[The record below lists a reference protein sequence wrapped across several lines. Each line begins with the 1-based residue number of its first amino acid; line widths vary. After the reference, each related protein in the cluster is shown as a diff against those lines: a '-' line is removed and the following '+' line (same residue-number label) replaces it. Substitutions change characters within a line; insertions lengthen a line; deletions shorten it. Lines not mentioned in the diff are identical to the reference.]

1 MSTNDAVAYFQKGEA
16 HYQNG
21 NYRAAID
28 NFTKYIDFVADS
40 VIGNSQEEA
49 LKSIVWC
56 CRGAAYCEI
65 GEYDNAIDDFSK
77 AINLA
82 GKRDMDN
89 KDILVKAYLD
99 RAHIYRKNR
108 NIDNAIRDIRSV
120 LGLDPD
126 NAAAK
131 EFLAIAQN
139 MQVAKNQFL
148 DSASKLNVNQPR
160 QQSAPQSLDT
170 AQNVV
175 EQVIDT
181 RQNARQ
187 ALTIAEY
194 FKRASTYC
202 NRGDYDNA
210 IDEYTAVIKFD
221 PNNVDAYVG
230 RGSAYVGR
238 GNDGDYDRCISD
250 CNMAMRL
257 DPNNAKAYFFRGSAY
272 SKIDANDQAIADYN
286 YGIRLDPNNASVY
299 FSRSCV
305 YTKQGKYDLA
315 IKDCDQA
322 IRLDPNNVIAYIG
335 RGVLYC
341 DKKNRPDLAIN
352 DFNVVLRINPSNAL
366 AKLWLEKA
374 LQKL

>member
-1 MSTNDAVAYFQKGEA
+1 MGTNDAVAYFQSGEA

-99 RAHIYRKNR
+99 RAHLYRKNR

-126 NAAAK
+126 NVAAK
-131 EFLAIAQN
+131 EFLALAQN

-175 EQVIDT
+175 ERVINT
-181 RQNARQ
+181 RQNAQQ
-187 ALTIAEY
+187 ALTIAGY

-202 NRGDYDNA
+202 NQGDYDNA
-210 IDEYTAVIKFD
+210 INEYTAVINFD
-221 PNNVDAYVG
+221 PNNVDAYVN
-230 RGSAYVGR
+230 RGGAYMGK
-238 GNDGDYDRCISD
+238 GNYDRCISD
-250 CNMAMRL
+250 CNTAIRL
-257 DPNNAKAYFFRGSAY
+257 DPNSAQAYFFRGNAY
-272 SKIDANDQAIADYN
+272 SKIGDDNQAVDDYEH
-286 YGIRLDPNNASVY
+286 GIRLDHNNAGAY

-305 YTKQGKYDLA
+305 YTRRGNYDLA
-315 IKDCDQA
+315 IKDCDKA
-322 IRLDPNNVIAYIG
+322 ILLDPNNVIAYIG
-335 RGVLYC
+335 RGMLYC
-341 DKKNRPDLAIN
+341 DKKDRPDLAIK
-352 DFNVVLRINPSNAL
+352 DFKAVLQIDPSNVL
-366 AKLWLEKA
+366 AKQWLEKA
-374 LQKL
+374 RQKL